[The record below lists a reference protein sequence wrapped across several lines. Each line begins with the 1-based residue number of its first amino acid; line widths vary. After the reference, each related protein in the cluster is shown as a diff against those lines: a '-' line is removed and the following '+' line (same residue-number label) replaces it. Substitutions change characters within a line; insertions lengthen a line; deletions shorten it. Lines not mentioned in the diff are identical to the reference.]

1 MPPHERLLFGAAITF
16 LVMSVGFVISGAV
29 LEYQDSNG
37 VGARTH
43 QFGQLLLV
51 GSGAASIW
59 YFKWRR
65 GSRLDKTDAK
75 PFKLSKPTRGMYAFW
90 IVVIIMLVGAM
101 QLQRERTFFVAD
113 ERLWDFILAILP
125 VVLAALIVTYFLV
138 RHSMRSQLNKKGP
151 PRSKAGPRSRRGAG
165 PRSRRG

>member
-1 MPPHERLLFGAAITF
+1 MPPHERLLFGATITF
-16 LVMSVGFVISGAV
+16 LVMSVGFAISGAV

-37 VGARTH
+37 EGARLR

-65 GSRLDKTDAK
+65 SSERDKTDAK
-75 PFKLSKPTRGMYAFW
+75 PFKLSKPKRGIYAFW
-90 IVVIIMLVGAM
+90 ILVIIMLAGAM
-101 QLQRERTFFVAD
+101 QLQRERMFFVAD
-113 ERLWDFILAILP
+113 NRLWDLILAILP

-138 RHSMRSQLNKKGP
+138 RHSIRSQLDKKGP
-151 PRSKAGPRSRRGAG
+151 PRSKAGPRSHRR
-165 PRSRRG
+165 